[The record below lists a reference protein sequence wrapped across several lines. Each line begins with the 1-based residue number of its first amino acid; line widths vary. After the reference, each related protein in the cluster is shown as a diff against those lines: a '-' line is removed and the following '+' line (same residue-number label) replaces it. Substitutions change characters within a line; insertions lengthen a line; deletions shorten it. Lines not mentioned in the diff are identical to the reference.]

1 MDQFQFQ
8 FESESDCV
16 CKSRLFKYVSK
27 VKCGQ
32 CVCACTKRKTVYCW
46 SILIKYR
53 VVSESPR
60 LLDFHFG
67 CYERYCG
74 HESMGKRISTCSRF
88 LCR

>member
-1 MDQFQFQ
+1 MWSMCMCMYEEK
-8 FESESDCV
+8 ESV
-16 CKSRLFKYVSK
+16 LL
-27 VKCGQ
+27 
-32 CVCACTKRKTVYCW
+32 